1 MATAAPAVTPPGA
14 AAPSSAPKVTPPPS
28 AVTVKTTTVAKQPV
42 AATPPPPPAAPL
54 NVKSTG
60 STFRERF
67 SSFLVGL
74 GVGCSAG
81 YFYINQVRAVTHALS
96 VVFVLQAAAL
106 FVAHNFVD
114 CKSTVLLTQLRAK
127 TTISEWNTTASSI
140 VDV

>member
-28 AVTVKTTTVAKQPV
+28 AVTVKTTTVAKQP

-54 NVKSTG
+54 TVKSTG

-81 YFYINQVRAVTHALS
+81 YFYINQVSAVIQAFS
-96 VVFVLQAAAL
+96 VVFVIQAA
-106 FVAHNFVD
+106 
-114 CKSTVLLTQLRAK
+114 VL
-127 TTISEWNTTASSI
+127 
-140 VDV
+140 